1 MLNSIGFRY
10 FYEWNIQIK
19 ELKMQ
24 EEKIIRE
31 EATYFMNRNLNFRGN
46 IRAIIQ
52 FKLLKERL
60 KDFYS
65 PEYKA
70 IFLNQVENHIHQ
82 KLLDRKN
89 ALANGRVNREPSYED
104 FYEKF
109 LFYVKQ
115 ELNTLPL
122 LARQKY
128 ANNPNKTRDKVFVS
142 YSISDKNY
150 LDEIK
155 KHFKPFKDQIS
166 FWDNSRILPGQNWK
180 AEITEAISQTKV
192 IILLVSA
199 DFLASDFIISNE
211 LPPLLKAAENEG
223 AVILIVILRPCLFE
237 LIDELNQYQTMN
249 PINKSVLKMDVIEK
263 EELYVNLVRQTNRI
277 LAGK

>member
-1 MLNSIGFRY
+1 MD
-10 FYEWNIQIK
+10 
-19 ELKMQ
+19 
-24 EEKIIRE
+24 EERIIRT
-31 EATYFMNRNLNFRGN
+31 EATYFSNRNLTFSERV
-46 IRAIIQ
+46 RAIEK
-52 FKLLKERL
+52 FKILKERL

-70 IFLNQVENHIHQ
+70 IFLNEVQNVVNQ
-82 KLLDRKN
+82 KLAERKSTISN
-89 ALANGRVNREPSYED
+89 QNSETQSLHEEH
-104 FYEKF
+104 FEKF
-109 LFYVKQ
+109 LFYIQQ
-115 ELNTLPL
+115 ELDTLPL

-128 ANNPNKTRDKVFVS
+128 AGNSEKIRDKVFVS
-142 YSISDKNY
+142 YSLSDKNY

-155 KHFKPFKDQIS
+155 KHFKPFEDQIN
-166 FWDNSRILPGQNWK
+166 FWDNSKILPGQNWK
-180 AEITEAISQTKV
+180 AEIASAIDQTKV

-237 LIDELNQYQTMN
+237 VIDELNQYQTMN
-249 PINKSVLKMDVIEK
+249 PTNKSVLKMDVIER